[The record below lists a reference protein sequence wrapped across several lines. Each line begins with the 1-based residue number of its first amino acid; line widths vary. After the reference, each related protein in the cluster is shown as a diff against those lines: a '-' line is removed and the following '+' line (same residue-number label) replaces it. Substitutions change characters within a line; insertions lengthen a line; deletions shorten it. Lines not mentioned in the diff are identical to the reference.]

1 VPNIYRVR
9 NSSGAYWNGCKYAPV
24 FNQKGKIFKQVM
36 AVMSELMLMKP
47 ELIGDDWEI
56 IEQEIKYDDVNT
68 FGTDDAAKICRVY
81 SYFAKQFSHDR
92 IANEWRK
99 MYMDPTNKYEHAFIL
114 NRKDGGYSDFNEAL
128 SSFKKNTYKRASGGK
143 SLLVAFADQNDALR
157 FKLIV
162 QNAANILL
170 FFNIKTFDVPA

>member
-1 VPNIYRVR
+1 
-9 NSSGAYWNGCKYAPV
+9 
-24 FNQKGKIFKQVM
+24 
-36 AVMSELMLMKP
+36 
-47 ELIGDDWEI
+47 
-56 IEQEIKYDDVNT
+56 
-68 FGTDDAAKICRVY
+68 
-81 SYFAKQFSHDR
+81 
-92 IANEWRK
+92 
-99 MYMDPTNKYEHAFIL
+99 MDPTNKYEHAFIL